1 MGQGEEG
8 LGSRALGRLAPH
20 PAHMGGGAQA
30 DLLGSVWTYS
40 TCSRGDLCVCHPL
53 WGPGGFHRQKVPPPH
68 IQRPIT
74 DQHLSE

>member
-8 LGSRALGRLAPH
+8 LERRGLGEAYTPSCTHRSTGGRAGVCLDLQYLLRRLS
-20 PAHMGGGAQA
+20 
-30 DLLGSVWTYS
+30 LRL
-40 TCSRGDLCVCHPL
+40 HPL

-74 DQHLSE
+74 DQQLYE